1 MSENI
6 FRGLLTKE
14 LKESNITLTTI
25 PYDEGCSC
33 GVGASLAPDKIREL
47 SAYLPPLT
55 MDGILLDKVKLY
67 DFGNVEKCENYFS
80 KLKEVA
86 LNRFELNK
94 FPIFIGG
101 DHSVTIPLQEAFYD
115 YCKKENKTPAIIHLD
130 AHPDICYFY
139 DGSKLS
145 HACTNR
151 RSIEYGYKPEDI
163 TLIGIRGFEAE
174 EVEYLS
180 SHPELKVYNANK
192 CYNYGIDNII
202 KDLKNKYSDKY
213 AIYFYADDL
222 KFFKL
227 SGRVSGFS
235 ATMGNILGIHPIIHI
250 NSEGMMTNVSKSK
263 GKIATL
269 NKILSMVDELQEDIE
284 KYPIVIAHTDA
295 PELAEKLSEMV
306 KEKYGN
312 NLQIDFVI
320 VNPTAGAHCGPNCVG
335 IAFHAKHR

>member
-1 MSENI
+1 MLVFFTDTDCDITPEI
-6 FRGLLTKE
+6 AKE
-14 LKESNITLTTI
+14 YGFQLISMPYLIDEKETN
-25 PYDEGCSC
+25 PY
-33 GVGASLAPDKIREL
+33 V
-47 SAYLPPLT
+47 
-55 MDGILLDKVKLY
+55 
-67 DFGNVEKCENYFS
+67 DFDVFDS
-80 KLKEVA
+80 K
-86 LNRFELNK
+86 
-94 FPIFIGG
+94 
-101 DHSVTIPLQEAFYD
+101 AFYD
-115 YCKKENKTPAIIHLD
+115 SLRNGILPKTCAIS
-130 AHPDICYFY
+130 PGKY
-139 DGSKLS
+139 
-145 HACTNR
+145 
-151 RSIEYGYKPEDI
+151 IEYFEPHFKEGNDILYVHFSKAMSGTFNSMNVALEELHEKYPERKFYSIDTKAITALSYLIIKEIGKLYKEGK
-163 TLIGIRGFEAE
+163 TAE
-174 EVEYLS
+174 ELVAW
-180 SHPELKVYNANK
+180 ANE
-192 CYNYGIDNII
+192 NV
-202 KDLKNKYSDKY
+202 DKY